1 MRKQHEFTAD
11 EVAAAQAEFPGL
23 SEAEARIS
31 LERRQVYGDPYQNHY
46 GIAQSWAGLLQVWAP
61 RIARGEPIPPHVVAL
76 MMAALKTNRC
86 RLQFHK
92 DNYDDANV
100 YMTFAS
106 AFQQRWER
114 EGGEEP
120 CPDPMAYFTKEPAT
134 SDYVARMTDGK
145 IDKVV
150 PLDSPSSG
158 EMRIPSKG
166 DTVGD
171 PERRQEWEVHRVL
184 SMQFEGS
191 RKMTF
196 SSEWA
201 GRSDEISFPLHAGQ
215 SVAIIGKPMT
225 YEQAA
230 KQKKENSPP
239 PQRYETVKPIFLY
252 EGNDERKFLVR
263 VSENGKPLFDEAV
276 TVCKGDMLTH
286 QRLRSSTD
294 GATSIRQEPRD
305 PPSA

>member
-1 MRKQHEFTAD
+1 MTMRKQHEFSAE

-100 YMTFAS
+100 YMTFAQG
-106 AFQQRWER
+106 FQQRWER
-114 EGGEEP
+114 EGGEKAT
-120 CPDPMAYFTKEPAT
+120 PDPMAYF
-134 SDYVARMTDGK
+134 
-145 IDKVV
+145 I
-150 PLDSPSSG
+150 
-158 EMRIPSKG
+158 
-166 DTVGD
+166 
-171 PERRQEWEVHRVL
+171 
-184 SMQFEGS
+184 
-191 RKMTF
+191 
-196 SSEWA
+196 
-201 GRSDEISFPLHAGQ
+201 
-215 SVAIIGKPMT
+215 
-225 YEQAA
+225 
-230 KQKKENSPP
+230 KKE
-239 PQRYETVKPIFLY
+239 
-252 EGNDERKFLVR
+252 
-263 VSENGKPLFDEAV
+263 
-276 TVCKGDMLTH
+276 
-286 QRLRSSTD
+286 STD